1 MMIMCS
7 KFQIYSVIGYDVIQ
21 FYNFRGNQLSFHG
34 CFSIG
39 VMVKECFYMPGEKII
54 ILKTNCPI

>member
-21 FYNFRGNQLSFHG
+21 FYNFREINFH
-34 CFSIG
+34 FMG
-39 VMVKECFYMPGEKII
+39 VFP
-54 ILKTNCPI
+54 